1 MAQMVKVRNTGA
13 AAAMVNGALLYEDE
27 TADVAAGLVVHLQEI
42 YPQLVVIGG
51 EIVTDAGA
59 ESITNAQNGDE
70 SPTDEQPPTDE
81 QDQPEQPKA
90 KAKKK

>member
-13 AAAMVNGALLYEDE
+13 AAAMVNGQLLYEDE
-27 TADVAAGLVVHLQEI
+27 VAQVAAGLLAQLQAD

-51 EIVTDAGA
+51 DALVVADDSAATDEIVTAA
-59 ESITNAQNGDE
+59 PVVE
-70 SPTDEQPPTDE
+70 
-81 QDQPEQPKA
+81 EQPKA